1 MTAEKP
7 CCAAAAA
14 RMIKKLAL
22 PDDSQVGIANLEE
35 ILREVAALKLVDDD
49 AIKKE
54 LLKRVK
60 IHNYVSPSADNE
72 YSGALLKEY
81 KRPVRRQV

>member
-22 PDDSQVGIANLEE
+22 PDGSQVGIANLEE

-54 LLKRVK
+54 LLRRVK
-60 IHNYVSPSADNE
+60 IYSYVAPAADEE
-72 YSGALLKEY
+72 YAEALLKEY
-81 KRPVRRQV
+81 KRPDRRQV